1 MSSAASDA
9 LEVAFP
15 TTMPRLPY
23 YLESSSAPL
32 SNIFLPEIDE
42 SPSNSPVHSTTYVE
56 ANAFTAINE
65 MILTPVRRGE
75 VFEPLDS
82 DSDRTV
88 STSPPPQSQQLQLVP
103 QEENHHE
110 DSHSSDGSFNDNMTS
125 TTQPRQKHAAKTQLA
140 PSSRPSASVSASA
153 SASSQN
159 TRAKRT
165 GNGQRHQVF
174 QTMEPARTN
183 LSSSPTSERVQ
194 PQRPRLQDIENRNSQ
209 SATPEDVKEEDIEEP
224 RIKEA
229 TPPSS
234 RSLRRRTVQQTHPY
248 IFELMQHNLAKSTG
262 VPAMPDELEDA
273 VQEVIDSTPKEKI
286 RKKARLSTGAKKK
299 RKSTKG
305 NSKTPNPKRRRSES
319 LLSVTSSV
327 ASPDFDKTT
336 LQIWLN
342 GFSDGAAPVTL
353 NKVSDV
359 DELVGVIVQSWGWKF
374 EGQNFSHAIASF
386 PWLSDQSN
394 ILIRTGMGESFQKLM
409 QEVTMAPVWAEESE
423 DRARYCEV
431 KVTVFVKP

>member
-1 MSSAASDA
+1 MSSTASEA
-9 LEVAFP
+9 LQVAFP
-15 TTMPRLPY
+15 ATMPRLPY
-23 YLESSSAPL
+23 YIESSSAPL

-42 SPSNSPVHSTTYVE
+42 SPANSPVHSTTYPE
-56 ANAFTAINE
+56 ANTFSAINE

-88 STSPPPQSQQLQLVP
+88 NTSPPPQPQQSEHVP
-103 QEENHHE
+103 QDENHHD
-110 DSHSSDGSFNDNMTS
+110 DSHSSDESFRDSMTS
-125 TTQPRQKHAAKTQLA
+125 NTQPRQKRAAKTQLA
-140 PSSRPSASVSASA
+140 RSSRPSASASA

-165 GNGQRHQVF
+165 GNGQHHQGG
-174 QTMEPARTN
+174 QSMKRAHAN
-183 LSSSPTSERVQ
+183 LSSSPTLERIQ

-209 SATPEDVKEEDIEEP
+209 SATPEDAKEEDIEEP
-224 RIKEA
+224 KIKEA

-234 RSLRRRTVQQTHPY
+234 RSLRRRTIQQTHPY
-248 IFELMQHNLAKSTG
+248 IFEKMRHNWAKSTG
-262 VPAMPDELEDA
+262 VLAMPDELEDA
-273 VQEVIDSTPKEKI
+273 VEHVINSAPKGKI
-286 RKKARLSTGAKKK
+286 RKQARLSTGSKKK
-299 RKSTKG
+299 RKSTRG
-305 NSKTPNPKRRRSES
+305 NNKTPNPKRHRSES

-327 ASPDFDKTT
+327 ASPDFDRTT

-353 NKVSDV
+353 NKVTDV
-359 DELVGVIVQSWGWKF
+359 DELVRVIIQSWGWKF
-374 EGQNFSHAIASF
+374 EGQDFSHAIVSF

-394 ILIRTGMGESFQKLM
+394 ILIRTGMGESFQKMM
-409 QEVTMAPVWAEESE
+409 QEVTTAPVWAEASE